1 MHPVVRSSLAVVAGV
16 VVAVLLVGLIEEG
29 VHAMWSFPDHAALS
43 DPEQAR
49 EIMEHIPL
57 AALLFVFAAW
67 TCGAFGGAMVAG
79 LIARRRAM
87 FHAGLVGA
95 VVLAAAL
102 ANLAMLPHPVWFAV
116 LGVAG
121 ICVGT
126 FAAGKLV
133 SARTAPQ

>member
-1 MHPVVRSSLAVVAGV
+1 MHPVIRSSLAVVAGV
-16 VVAVLLVGLIEEG
+16 VVAVMLVGLIEEAT
-29 VHAMWSFPDHAALS
+29 HAIWPFPDYAALN

-49 EIMEHIPL
+49 ELMENIPL
-57 AALLFVFAAW
+57 GALLVVFAAW
-67 TCGAFGGAMVAG
+67 TCGAFGGAMVAA

-126 FAAGKLV
+126 FTAGKLV